1 MPNQSVVLLLL
12 IAMTWLFAGCSGSS
26 KKTLVVY
33 SPHGKEMLGEF
44 EKAFEKANPD
54 VDVQWLDMGSQEVF
68 DRIRTESTNAQADL
82 WWGAPATMFMRAETL
97 GLLTPYKPSWSA
109 QVPAAAKSKT
119 DGWYGTFSTPEVIAF
134 NRNTLSEA
142 TAPQD
147 WSDIVSPA
155 WKDKVVLRNPMA
167 SGTLRAIFCGMIEQS
182 VQRTGKED
190 SGWIWLKQ
198 LHTNGPDYA
207 ADPTQLYTRL
217 GGNKPMV
224 TLWNMPDIVLQA
236 EKYKYP
242 FGYVFPKN
250 GTLVVTDGIALIK
263 GSRQPELAKAFY
275 EFVTTK
281 ESLLIQAEKYY
292 RIPARVDMPQ
302 EKLPNWLKSV
312 SYKTLNTNWP
322 MIAEN
327 EANWMKQW
335 DATIK
340 SNP

>member
-1 MPNQSVVLLLL
+1 
-12 IAMTWLFAGCSGSS
+12 
-26 KKTLVVY
+26 
-33 SPHGKEMLGEF
+33 
-44 EKAFEKANPD
+44 
-54 VDVQWLDMGSQEVF
+54 
-68 DRIRTESTNAQADL
+68 
-82 WWGAPATMFMRAETL
+82 
-97 GLLTPYKPSWSA
+97 
-109 QVPAAAKSKT
+109 
-119 DGWYGTFSTPEVIAF
+119 
-134 NRNTLSEA
+134 
-142 TAPQD
+142 
-147 WSDIVSPA
+147 
-155 WKDKVVLRNPMA
+155 
-167 SGTLRAIFCGMIEQS
+167 
-182 VQRTGKED
+182 
-190 SGWIWLKQ
+190 
-198 LHTNGPDYA
+198 
-207 ADPTQLYTRL
+207 
-217 GGNKPMV
+217 
-224 TLWNMPDIVLQA
+224 MPDIVLQA